1 MFEIKV
7 DQTHAIVE
15 FMLVGMVGVDEMR
28 YFVRELQEATLDL
41 NGREIKIMADLRA
54 LRPASPDVANM
65 IRTVQE
71 FGIRS
76 GVKRV
81 AEVVESDVVALQ
93 LNRVARE
100 SGTDKILRR
109 FGDEDSAREWLAHG
123 DHASKQPSLS
133 NLLPPLRPRAV
144 VVRRVCPKQDELERP
159 VCQEQLRAPAGSTV
173 VEAFDVVEAES

>member
-1 MFEIKV
+1 MFEIRV
-7 DQTHAIVE
+7 DQTQAIVE
-15 FMLVGMVGVDEMR
+15 FVLVGMVQVDEML
-28 YFVRELQEATLDL
+28 YFVRKLQEATLDL

-93 LNRVARE
+93 LNRVARD

-109 FGDEDSAREWLAHG
+109 FWEEDSAREWLIHG
-123 DHASKQPSLS
+123 DHAFEQRSSS
-133 NLLPPLRPRAV
+133 DLLPNSRTRV
-144 VVRRVCPKQDELERP
+144 VVVSRVRIERDQQREP
-159 VCQEQLRAPAGSTV
+159 RLP
-173 VEAFDVVEAES
+173 DVDGG